1 MRLQQL
7 TRLRL
12 FGIVFVIL
20 VLLFVP
26 GMVMAQEGIIVQL
39 APVDESGVSGTA
51 TLTAAGNGTNVVLD
65 IEGLAPGANAQATM
79 HANTCAMP
87 SASFTA
93 LPTLNAD
100 ATDRATAT
108 GSVLFRGMEDIAL
121 ATIADGEHIIII
133 QTEQIVA
140 CGVIPKL
147 ASGSAPPMLPVTGG
161 IAFSCMAVIVV
172 ILGLCALFAGLLLW
186 HEPPRH
192 IWK

>member
-7 TRLRL
+7 THLCL
-12 FGIVFVIL
+12 FGIAFVIL
-20 VLLFVP
+20 VLLLAP
-26 GMVMAQEGIIVQL
+26 GMVMAQEEIIVQL
-39 APVDESGVSGTA
+39 DPVGESGVRGTV
-51 TLTAAGNGTNVVLD
+51 TLTATGNGTNAVLD

-93 LPTLNAD
+93 LPVLNAD
-100 ATDRATAT
+100 ATGRAAAT

-140 CGVIPKL
+140 CGVIPGL
-147 ASGSAPPMLPVTGG
+147 ASGSAPPTLPVTGG
-161 IAFSCMAVIVV
+161 SVFSYLATIVV
-172 ILGLCALFAGLLLW
+172 IFGLSVFFTGLILW
-186 HEPPRH
+186 YERPRH